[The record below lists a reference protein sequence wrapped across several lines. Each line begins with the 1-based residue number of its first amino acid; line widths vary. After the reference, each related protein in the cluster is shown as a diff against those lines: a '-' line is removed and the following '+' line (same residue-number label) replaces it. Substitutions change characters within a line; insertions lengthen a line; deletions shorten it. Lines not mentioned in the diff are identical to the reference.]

1 MKMMSVCAT
10 NSTREQPSDLVRMYI
25 EHEEKGG
32 TVSTFLTRFEFES
45 REEIGKAVRDLA
57 FAIVGDRWVS
67 DKYTQETVVRM
78 KCLHKRFSNICTNPD
93 KFDKYPMA
101 LSGELWHG
109 GYSRKRVEQAAERLH
124 AENTPTQAQW
134 LQAIEEIKGTYQ
146 LTDTDIDKIRFF
158 VCQCRAGEAFPNSLR
173 RMLYVWGTA
182 KMTGKT
188 TVATMIVSILNGDAD
203 WNNIAKYSTALAYEM
218 QIKSFAVPKISECN
232 ACLMDECFYADMGKT
247 YADFKR
253 FITSSGGT
261 ARLPF
266 GQEFAW
272 SGYPNYVATSNDPLQ
287 RFIKDWND
295 RRYLSVE
302 FKSAPTRNLSFEAI
316 FDLWRVFVCGCKPE
330 ADWKTWA
337 DDIARSANEIGE
349 RTERSNEFEIELK
362 RSEFLDFVISKVC
375 MSDRV
380 SSSDNHIS
388 LKFFVDYFATQIGAA
403 EAQKRREEI
412 EHAVLNVYGERYST
426 QTYWLLSDL
435 KKRAQ
440 ELKREIIY
448 GNDADTTSIDKEES
462 IKLPF

>member
-1 MKMMSVCAT
+1 MSKITDVCAT
-10 NSTREQPSDLVRMYI
+10 NSTRESPSNLVALYI
-25 EHEEKGG
+25 AHESDGG
-32 TVSTFLTRFEFES
+32 TLADFLTRFDFES
-45 REEIGKAVRDLA
+45 REEIAKAVRDLSY
-57 FAIVGDRWVS
+57 AIVGDRWVS
-67 DKYTQETVVRM
+67 DKYTQESMVRM
-78 KCLHKRFSNICTNPD
+78 KCLHKRFSTICTNPD

-109 GYSRKRVEQAAERLH
+109 GYSRKRINAATEQLMIDVSGDYWQRVC
-124 AENTPTQAQW
+124 ND
-134 LQAIEEIKGTYQ
+134 IKRVYH
-146 LTDTDIDKIRFF
+146 LSDTDIEKLRFF
-158 VCQCRAGEAFPNSLR
+158 VCQVRAGEKFPNSLR
-173 RMLYVWGTA
+173 RMLYIWGNA

-188 TVATMIVSILNGDAD
+188 TVATMIVSILNGDSD
-203 WNNIAKYSTALAYEM
+203 FNNIAKYSTSLAYEM

-232 ACLMDECFYADMGKT
+232 TCLMDECFYADMGKT

-272 SGYPNYVATSNDPLQ
+272 EGYPNYVATSNDPLK

-302 FKSAPTRNLSFEAI
+302 FTSAPTVQLSFEQI
-316 FDLWRVFVCGCKPE
+316 FDLWHVFVCGCKPE

-337 DDIARSANEIGE
+337 DQIAQSANEVGE

-362 RSEFLDFVISKVC
+362 RSAFLDYLQAQVC
-375 MSDRV
+375 MNDRP

-388 LKFFVDYFATQIGAA
+388 LKFFVDYFTRDCGVT

-412 EHAVLNVYGERYST
+412 EQAVLNVFGARYST

-435 KKRAQ
+435 KKRGQ
-440 ELKREIIY
+440 ELKKAIIY
-448 GNDADTTSIDKEES
+448 GEDDEPLEDNEND
-462 IKLPF
+462 LPF

>member
-1 MKMMSVCAT
+1 MKMKSVCAT
-10 NSTREQPSDLVRMYI
+10 NSTREKPSDLVRMYI
-25 EHEEKGG
+25 EHEENGG

-109 GYSRKRVEQAAERLH
+109 GYSRKRVEQAAELLMIDVIDDYWQRACNDIRVLYH
-124 AENTPTQAQW
+124 LN
-134 LQAIEEIKGTYQ
+134 
-146 LTDTDIDKIRFF
+146 DTDIEKLRFF
-158 VCQCRAGEAFPNSLR
+158 VCQVRAGESFPNSLR
-173 RMLYVWGTA
+173 RMLYIWGNA

-188 TVATMIVSILNGDAD
+188 TVATMIVSILNGDRNF
-203 WNNIAKYSTALAYEM
+203 NNIAKYSTSLAYEM

-302 FKSAPTRNLSFEAI
+302 FTAAPTVQLSFEQI
-316 FDLWRVFVCGCKPE
+316 FDLWHVFICGCKPE

-448 GNDADTTSIDKEES
+448 GNDADTMSVDKEES

>member
-1 MKMMSVCAT
+1 MSKITEICAN
-10 NSTREQPSDLVRMYI
+10 NSTRENPSDLVKLYI
-25 EHEEKGG
+25 EHENAGG
-32 TVSTFLTRFEFES
+32 TLADFLTRFDFDS
-45 REEIGKAVRDLA
+45 REEIARAVRDLSY
-57 FAIVGDRWVS
+57 AIVGDKWVS
-67 DKYTQETVVRM
+67 DKYTQESMVRM

-109 GYSRKRVEQAAERLH
+109 GYSRKRIATATEQIKILPTYNEWQAAVAR
-124 AENTPTQAQW
+124 
-134 LQAIEEIKGTYQ
+134 IKNVYT
-146 LTDTDIDKIRFF
+146 LSDTDIQKMRFYI
-158 VCQCRAGEAFPNSLR
+158 CQVRAGEKFPNSLR
-173 RMLYVWGTA
+173 RMLYIWGNA

-188 TVATMIVSILNGDAD
+188 TVATMIVSILNGDRD
-203 WNNIAKYSTALAYEM
+203 FNNIAKYSTSLAYEM

-232 ACLMDECFYADMGKT
+232 TCLMDECFYADMGKT

-272 SGYPNYVATSNDPLQ
+272 EGYPNYVATSNDPLK

-302 FKSAPTRNLSFEAI
+302 FTAAPTEQLTFEQI
-316 FDLWRVFVCGCKPE
+316 FDLWHVFICGCQPE
-330 ADWKTWA
+330 SDWKIWA
-337 DDIARSANEIGE
+337 DAIANTANEVGE

-362 RSEFLDFVISKVC
+362 RSAFLDFLNAQVC
-375 MSDRV
+375 LNERP

-388 LKFFVDYFATQIGAA
+388 LKFFVDYFAKDGVT

-412 EHAVLNVYGERYST
+412 EQAVLNVFGARYST

-435 KKRAQ
+435 KKRAG
-440 ELKREIIY
+440 ELKREIMY
-448 GNDADTTSIDKEES
+448 GENVKPLEEDDDD
-462 IKLPF
+462 LPF

>member
-1 MKMMSVCAT
+1 MSKIADVCAT
-10 NSTREQPSDLVRMYI
+10 NSTREKPSDLVKLYI
-25 EHEEKGG
+25 EHESTGG
-32 TVSTFLTRFEFES
+32 TLADFLTRFDFDS
-45 REEIGKAVRDLA
+45 REEIARAVRDLSY
-57 FAIVGDRWVS
+57 AIVGDKWVS
-67 DKYTQETVVRM
+67 NKYTQESLVRM

-109 GYSRKRVEQAAERLH
+109 GYSRKRIATATEQIRIL
-124 AENTPTQAQW
+124 PTYDEWHSAV
-134 LQAIEEIKGTYQ
+134 AKIKNVYT
-146 LTDTDIDKIRFF
+146 LSDTDIQKMRFY
-158 VCQCRAGEAFPNSLR
+158 VCQVRAGEKFPNSLR
-173 RMLYVWGTA
+173 RMLYIWGNA

-188 TVATMIVSILNGDAD
+188 TVATMIVSILNGDRD
-203 WNNIAKYSTALAYEM
+203 FNNIARYSTSLAYEM

-232 ACLMDECFYADMGKT
+232 TCLMDECFYADMGKT

-272 SGYPNYVATSNDPLQ
+272 EGYPNYVATSNDPLK

-302 FKSAPTRNLSFEAI
+302 FTAPPTEQLTFEQI
-316 FDLWRVFVCGCKPE
+316 FDLWHVFICGCQPE
-330 ADWKTWA
+330 EDWKIWA
-337 DDIARSANEIGE
+337 DAIANTANEVGE

-362 RSEFLDFVISKVC
+362 RSAFLDYLNAQVC
-375 MSDRV
+375 LNERP

-388 LKFFVDYFATQIGAA
+388 LKFFVDYFAKDGVT

-412 EHAVLNVYGERYST
+412 EQAVLNVFGARYST

-435 KKRAQ
+435 KKRAG
-440 ELKREIIY
+440 EIKREIIY
-448 GNDADTTSIDKEES
+448 GENVKPLEEDEND
-462 IKLPF
+462 LPF

>member
-1 MKMMSVCAT
+1 MKMTDVCAT
-10 NSTREQPSDLVRMYI
+10 NSTREKPSDLVKMYI
-25 EHEEKGG
+25 EHEENGG
-32 TVSTFLTRFEFES
+32 TVATFLTRFEFES

-67 DKYTQETVVRM
+67 DKYTQETLIRM
-78 KCLHKRFSNICTNPD
+78 KCLCKRFQTICTNPD

-109 GYSRKRVEQAAERLH
+109 GYSRKRVERAANRLH
-124 AENTPTQAQW
+124 AENTPTDEQW
-134 LQAIEEIKGTYQ
+134 LQTVESIKRIYQ

-158 VCQCRAGEAFPNSLR
+158 VCQCRAGEDFPNSLR
-173 RMLYVWGTA
+173 RMLYIWGNA

-188 TVATMIVSILNGDAD
+188 TVATMIVSILNGDED
-203 WNNIAKYSTALAYEM
+203 WNNIARYSTSLAYEM
-218 QIKSFAVPKISECN
+218 QIRSFAVPKISECN

-272 SGYPNYVATSNDPLQ
+272 SGYPNYIATSNDPLQ

-302 FKSAPTRNLSFEAI
+302 FKNAPAVKLTFEDI
-316 FDLWRVFVCGCKPE
+316 FSLWKTFVCGCKPLT
-330 ADWKTWA
+330 DWKTWSEI
-337 DDIARSANEIGE
+337 IANTSNEIGE
-349 RTERSNEFEIELK
+349 RQERSTEFEIELK
-362 RSEFLDFVISKVC
+362 RSEFLDYIISKVC

-388 LKFFVDYFATQIGAA
+388 LKFFVDYFAAQIGAT

-426 QTYWLLSDL
+426 QTYWLLSEL
-435 KKRAQ
+435 KKRAEHLKKAILYGEDYVNNMIEEKDE
-440 ELKREIIY
+440 ELM
-448 GNDADTTSIDKEES
+448 
-462 IKLPF
+462 F